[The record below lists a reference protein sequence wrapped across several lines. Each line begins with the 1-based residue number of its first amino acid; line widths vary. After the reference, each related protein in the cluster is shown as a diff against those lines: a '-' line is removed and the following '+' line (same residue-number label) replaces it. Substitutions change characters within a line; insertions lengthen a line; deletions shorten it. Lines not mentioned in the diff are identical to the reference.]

1 MTLPCGVA
9 LVNDKSVQAINVID
23 LPSQL
28 LVGLMVFVLVQ
39 LHVFCI
45 NLDLLVKIE
54 RVLSLLPVQENLLIC
69 IMRIRG
75 TNKYTKSTKEEF

>member
-1 MTLPCGVA
+1 M
-9 LVNDKSVQAINVID
+9 NDKSVQAINVID

-45 NLDLLVKIE
+45 DLDLLVKIE
-54 RVLSLLPVQENLLIC
+54 RVFELAASPRESFDMYNEDT
-69 IMRIRG
+69 RH
-75 TNKYTKSTKEEF
+75 